1 MDAPFYDLAI
11 KDEIANENIV
21 LKDASETGRPLRDYK
36 NLIPISNRLET
47 TMERVS
53 KIGQLVEMK
62 CSSPK
67 IAMKSCIWTTPAQES
82 FNSKNP
88 NKGIKSILND
98 DHNCQIQ
105 IQSLEKNQIG
115 NWKCKV
121 ELDGFDQYQ
130 EAILTATG
138 NFFDHKISFVEILAI
153 IGITFH
159 FVIFSRIITFI
170 Q

>member
-1 MDAPFYDLAI
+1 MPPFYDLAI

-53 KIGQLVEMK
+53 KIGQPVEMK

-88 NKGIKSILND
+88 IKGIKSILND
-98 DHNCQIQ
+98 EHNCQIQ
-105 IQSLEKNQIG
+105 IQS
-115 NWKCKV
+115 
-121 ELDGFDQYQ
+121 
-130 EAILTATG
+130 
-138 NFFDHKISFVEILAI
+138 
-153 IGITFH
+153 
-159 FVIFSRIITFI
+159 FSRDLY
-170 Q
+170 